1 MNRTTVAAVT
11 AVTALVAG
19 GLLAGCAT
27 APIAAST
34 PSPTPSATA
43 GTARPSSSPTTAS
56 ASPSRVVT
64 PSGSASGYASLP
76 ATKKIST
83 AKLPSQVADRRTDRV
98 AESAG
103 GQTAAYYKPMDTAD
117 VIHAAVSPI
126 GTAADAAARLTPT
139 TQAGPATCGTLQVS
153 GKPTGACVVP
163 LDSGYLLVNGSGG
176 QAVDVVAVFTTALY
190 GTLP

>member
-1 MNRTTVAAVT
+1 M
-11 AVTALVAG
+11 
-19 GLLAGCAT
+19 
-27 APIAAST
+27 
-34 PSPTPSATA
+34 
-43 GTARPSSSPTTAS
+43 
-56 ASPSRVVT
+56 VT

-83 AKLPSQVADRRTDRV
+83 AKLPSQVADRRTDKV

-126 GTAADAAARLTPT
+126 GTAADAAARLTAT